1 MGQKKATL
9 NVNMQSDQDP
19 EFSRL
24 LSENVTQYKA
34 PDRLRRRIV
43 ESLEEQRRSSWRGS
57 MSNITEYIRG
67 HWQTLAAAAA
77 TGVATTLI
85 GSHMLMVTAYGD
97 ALTQQVVSSHIRSS
111 VSTHPIDVASS
122 DRHTVKPWFVGKLD
136 YSPQVQDYVT
146 AGFELVGGRLDYVN
160 DRVVAALVYKRRLHM
175 IDAYS
180 WPTKEAAKSISRRS
194 QNGINVLEWRENGMQ
209 FYLASDIEDNELAE
223 LARLMRRNKAI

>member
-1 MGQKKATL
+1 MGRKKTTL

-57 MSNITEYIRG
+57 TSNIAEYIRG

-77 TGVATTLI
+77 TGVAATLI

-111 VSTHPIDVASS
+111 VSTHPVDVASS

-146 AGFELVGGRLDYVN
+146 DGFELVGGRLDYVN

-194 QNGINVLEWRENGMQ
+194 QNGINVLEWHENGMQ